1 MSSAN
6 ADETQPLLSVGS
18 SQNAFADLPSSNS
31 SVTLLTQPEAGP
43 PLSVNRE
50 GLVPLLK
57 SLLVD
62 SVPVTLSYVLQNS
75 IQTVSVLIVGRLG
88 PHELSVAAFSF
99 MLATIGW
106 CVALGGT
113 TALDTLGSQAF
124 AGGDP
129 KSLSVHFQRC
139 LVLLWLLFIPVGFL
153 WANLE
158 PVLLLLGQQPDL
170 SRDVQRFMTV
180 LILGAP
186 GYIGFES
193 LKKYLQ
199 CQGIMRAS
207 TVVLILVSP
216 VNLGLNVFF
225 VHYTSL
231 GFLGSPVAISA
242 TFTLCFLILG
252 TFTYFSPAHRAN
264 EAWITANVA
273 TVFDL
278 RSCVQCLSLAIPGIL
293 MVGTEWAAFEI
304 VALAAGHL
312 GALPLAA
319 QSVIMTA
326 DQVLNNIPFGIGVA
340 ASTRV
345 GRLIGG
351 QHAQGAKRASHASA
365 LLSAIVGVVIMTT
378 LLACKNVFGYAISED
393 RNVVQ
398 LVSKIMPLVA
408 SFQICDCLAGSCGG
422 VLRGLGRQ
430 HLGAIFNLVAYY
442 VLALPMGIALAFL
455 PQTQLGLQGLWIG
468 QVVALTIIALGEY
481 AVVWLAIDWEREVQ
495 LSIERNEAEAKR
507 LHLHEHADQFN

>member
-1 MSSAN
+1 MSSASAN
-6 ADETQPLLSVGS
+6 ETQPLLEGERSTS
-18 SQNAFADLPSSNS
+18 PLPPSRTS
-31 SVTLLTQPEAGP
+31 TLLFEPEAGP
-43 PLSVNRE
+43 ASAVGSGEPLAL
-50 GLVPLLK
+50 GLLLK

-62 SVPVTLSYVLQNS
+62 SIPVTLSYVLQNS
-75 IQTVSVLIVGRLG
+75 IQTVSVLVVGRLG

-99 MLATIGW
+99 MLATIGEIVSRW

-113 TALDTLGSQAF
+113 TALDTLGSQAYT
-124 AGGDP
+124 GGDP

-139 LVLLWLLFIPVGFL
+139 LILLWLLFIPVGFL

-158 PVLLLLGQQPDL
+158 PILLFLGQQPDL
-170 SRDVQRFMTV
+170 SRDVQRFMSM
-180 LILGAP
+180 LLLGAP

-207 TVVLILVSP
+207 TIVLILISP
-216 VNLGLNVFF
+216 INLILNVFF
-225 VHYTSL
+225 VHYTPL
-231 GFLGSPVAISA
+231 GLLGSPAAISV
-242 TFTLCFLILG
+242 TLTLCFLFLG
-252 TFTYFSPAHRAN
+252 IFAYFSPAHRAN
-264 EAWITANVA
+264 NTWVTANIT
-273 TVFDL
+273 TVL
-278 RSCVQCLSLAIPGIL
+278 NARSCIQFLSLAIPGIL

-312 GALPLAA
+312 GPLPLAA

-345 GRLIGG
+345 GSLIGG
-351 QHAQGAKRASHASA
+351 RHAQGAKQASHASA
-365 LLSAIVGVVIMTT
+365 LLSSIIGLLIMIV
-378 LLACKNVFGYAISED
+378 LLACRNVFGYVFSED
-393 RNVVQ
+393 EEVIRR
-398 LVSKIMPLVA
+398 VSKVMPLVA
-408 SFQICDCLAGSCGG
+408 SFQIWDCLAGSCGG

-430 HLGAIFNLVAYY
+430 HLGAMFNLIAYY

-455 PQTQLGLQGLWIG
+455 PQMQLGLQGLWIG

-481 AVVWLAIDWEREVQ
+481 AFIWLAIDWEREVQ
-495 LSIERNEAEAKR
+495 LCIEQNEAEAKR
-507 LHLHEHADQFN
+507 LRVHD